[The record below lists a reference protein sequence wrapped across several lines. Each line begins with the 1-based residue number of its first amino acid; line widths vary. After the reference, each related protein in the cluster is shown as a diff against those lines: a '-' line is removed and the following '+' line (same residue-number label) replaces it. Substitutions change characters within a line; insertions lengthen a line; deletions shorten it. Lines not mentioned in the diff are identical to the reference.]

1 MYTPLPIFATAALVC
16 GVTVPAVSA
25 VPTVY
30 PMPQK
35 AEIST
40 KYVTVKNV
48 KVQTK
53 SQNASLPEKEGA
65 YKISVRDSGAVTIF
79 ARDTLG
85 VKYAKQTISQLLHGV
100 KGTQNAHQDPFADKD
115 IATVAKL
122 GKLPVCE
129 IEDWPDIP
137 YRGIVEG
144 FYSPP
149 GWTDEGR
156 ESLIRFMGR
165 NKMNFF
171 IYGPKGDPYHRG
183 QWRKP
188 YPEKE
193 AKNLQRL
200 NKLAEKSGV
209 RFVWAIHPGGQI
221 NWSNEQRMNEDF
233 ASIVKKLE
241 LMYDLGLRNFGVF
254 FDDVGGGDGKA
265 ENQVRAMRY
274 IVENFWSK
282 KKDVAPLLFCPSG
295 YNRAWTNE
303 AYLQAIGKGFDKSIM
318 IMWTGDTVV
327 HDISLQGQEWFT
339 SQTGRPAFI
348 WWNYPCCDF
357 CRTNLTMGPLN
368 DPLHP
373 QALEQDPKMKDLL
386 IGLTSNPMDHSEA
399 SKVGLFSIASY
410 AWNIMGFNSDKTW
423 RDSIKRLYPECPVAM
438 QVFCNHNSDLGPN
451 NHGYRKDESIEMQ
464 PIVKSAIDSLKNG
477 TLDKKAL
484 KTLESEFVLMRKSA
498 RTMQEKLPQSIMK
511 ESAQKTPDNPDAYKE
526 YNEIGTWVKAF
537 EYTSAAGAYISKSI
551 LSQSGS
557 NEELHWYTKATDMLD
572 RYARINSS
580 YNQTPSQSGIKVCS
594 RVMRPAIDEMLNIQ
608 GENLY
613 RHLGGNNTSKA
624 IDFSPSASSSAKG
637 FAKLLIDENEKKIG
651 VGRVLEFHTL
661 NKGDYIKLSV
671 PGAIKA
677 SWVEINLGCNIRN
690 WAKVTLTLADG
701 SKITPHFE
709 EWKPNIFVLRNK
721 AVPSQPI
728 AEMELVN
735 TGDPRDVNIEMFKFD
750 VERDAT
756 DSVSVLTDGRLHTT
770 YRLLPDASV
779 TLKCPQGSKQGVVI
793 ASSNVKITGATTDSF
808 SAGKISFK
816 LNSDAKEITL
826 RADSQGAAII
836 NEVIFR

>member
-1 MYTPLPIFATAALVC
+1 MFMHSPVFATTALVC
-16 GVTVPAVSA
+16 GMSASVMSATPA
-25 VPTVY
+25 VY

-53 SQNASLPEKEGA
+53 AHGNSLPEKEGA
-65 YKISVRDSGAVTIF
+65 YKISVSDSGTVSII
-79 ARDTLG
+79 ARDALG
-85 VKYAKQTISQLLHGV
+85 VRYAKQTISQLLHGV
-100 KGTQNAHQDPFADKD
+100 KGTKNAHQDPFADKD
-115 IATVAKL
+115 VVTVAKL

-129 IEDWPDIP
+129 IEDWPDVP
-137 YRGIVEG
+137 YRGVVEG

-156 ESLIRFMGR
+156 ASLIRFMGR

-193 AKNLQRL
+193 AKNLQHL
-200 NKLAEKSGV
+200 NRLAEQNGV

-221 NWSNEQRMNEDF
+221 NWSSEKTETEDF
-233 ASIVKKLE
+233 AAIVKKLN
-241 LMYDLGLRNFGVF
+241 LMYDLGIRNFGVF
-254 FDDVGGGDGKA
+254 FDDVGGKDGKP
-265 ENQVRAMRY
+265 ENQVRAMKY
-274 IVENFWSK
+274 IVDHFWST

-327 HDISLQGQEWFT
+327 HDISLKGQEWFT
-339 SQTGRPAFI
+339 QQTGRPAFI

-368 DPLHP
+368 DSLHP
-373 QALEQDPKMKDLL
+373 QALEQNPKMKDLL
-386 IGLTSNPMDHSEA
+386 VGLTSNPMDHSEA

-410 AWNIMGFNSDKTW
+410 AWNIMGFNSDQTW
-423 RDSIKRLYPECPVAM
+423 RDSIRRLYPECPEAM

-451 NHGYRKDESIEMQ
+451 NHGYRKDESVAMQ
-464 PIVKSAIDSLKNG
+464 PVVKKALESLKNG
-477 TLDKKAL
+477 SPDTESLKA
-484 KTLESEFVLMRKSA
+484 LESEFTLMRQSA
-498 RTMQEKLPQSIMK
+498 RTMQKKLSQTIMK
-511 ESAQKTPDNPDAYKE
+511 ESAQKTPSNPDAYKE

-537 EYTSAAGAYISKSI
+537 EYTSAAGAFVSKSI

-557 NEELHWYTKATDMLD
+557 GESLRWYTKATDMLD
-572 RYARINSS
+572 RYTQINSS

-594 RVMRPAIDEMLNIQ
+594 RVMRPAIDEMLTVQ
-608 GENLY
+608 GEKLY
-613 RHLGGNNTSKA
+613 RHLGGSNVAKSD
-624 IDFSPSASSSAKG
+624 DFSPSASSSAKG
-637 FAKLLIDENEKKIG
+637 FSNLLIDENEKKIG
-651 VGRVLEFHTL
+651 IGRVLEVHTL
-661 NKGDYIKLSV
+661 GKGDHIKLSI

-677 SWVEINLGCNIRN
+677 SWVEINLGCNIKG

-701 SKITPHFE
+701 SKITPNFE
-709 EWKPNIFVLRNK
+709 EWRPNIFVLRNK
-721 AVPSQPI
+721 AVPTQPI

-735 TGDPRDVNIEMFKFD
+735 TGDPREVNIEMFKFD
-750 VERDAT
+750 VVRDAT
-756 DSVSVLTDGRLHTT
+756 DSISAMTDGRLHTT
-770 YRLLPDASV
+770 YRLTSGSSV
-779 TLKCPQGSKQGVVI
+779 TLKCPQGAKQGIVV
-793 ASSNVKITGATTDSF
+793 ASNGVKIDGAKTDAF
-808 SAGKISFK
+808 SSGKVSFK
-816 LNSDAKEITL
+816 LNQGVKEITL
-826 RADSQGAAII
+826 RADGKEASVI